1 VATNEIIEK
10 ILSKAREKGEED
22 FKIAQQKYEELLKQK
37 ENELKT
43 EYAERLEAEK
53 KRIAEKHQQKISAL
67 RLMEKNK
74 LQALKRSLLNKLYD
88 EAWDIAVSD
97 KYYSDYLERE
107 LKNNAEKGD
116 SIIIS
121 VREQSFFEKKYKNLL
136 AKYNVRIAE
145 EKGKFKAGFI
155 IPRGSVRLNCTL
167 DEAFKAI
174 IEKNE
179 IDFAKT
185 LLEA

>member
-1 VATNEIIEK
+1 MATNEIIEK

-22 FKIAQQKYEELLKQK
+22 FKIAQQKYKELLKQK
-37 ENELKT
+37 ESKLKAEYT
-43 EYAERLEAEK
+43 EKLKSEK

-67 RLMEKNK
+67 RLKEKNK
-74 LQALKRSLLNKLYD
+74 LQALKRSLLNKVYD
-88 EAWDIAVSD
+88 EAWALAVSD
-97 KYYSDYLERE
+97 KYYSNYLEKE
-107 LKNNAEKGD
+107 LKNNAEKED
-116 SIIIS
+116 FIIIS
-121 VREQSFFEKKYKNLL
+121 AREQTFFEKKYKDLL
-136 AKYNVRIAE
+136 TKYNVKIAKE
-145 EKGKFKAGFI
+145 MGKFRAGFI